1 MIHEILI
8 KDFMAGKFEFLESI
22 TERNTSLQQ
31 KSSLGLNSFLVVVW
45 MKNVPFHLNI
55 WFHYFRRFC
64 RTLGMW
70 CLLGGSGCGGRP
82 WRSDSGLESTS
93 LSTVWETT
101 ATNFYHCARSQSS
114 GHAFPTRCT
123 PLKAV
128 SSDRLLLLQV
138 VFCQV
143 FSHSCM
149 SN

>member
-1 MIHEILI
+1 
-8 KDFMAGKFEFLESI
+8 MAGKFEFLESI

-55 WFHYFRRFC
+55 WSPV
-64 RTLGMW
+64 
-70 CLLGGSGCGGRP
+70 GSIISEGFVEPWGCGAYLEEVVAGAGLEGLIC
-82 WRSDSGLESTS
+82 SDSGLESAS

-101 ATNFYHCARSQSS
+101 ATNFYHCAQSQSS
-114 GHAFPTRCT
+114 SHAFPTRCT

-143 FSHSCM
+143 FCHSCM